1 MELAKTVYDD
11 YMATVEKD
19 SERIVQAMQR
29 AVQGVTRFN
38 EVAAARRRIDTAY
51 GDAQSARDVASGAKD
66 SATATQDAQKQQA
79 LNSVAAIADAALLEN
94 KKYEA
99 LRAAV
104 VGAET
109 KLREVSENTV
119 GAISEG
125 DYPKAVADAQAA
137 LDKANAALVTGSQK
151 LESFKTESAAKV
163 VELLSQVDQQ
173 GTAQITQISASVTT
187 NYQEILKAA
196 QDKMTEEGGKVS
208 SSFALGLQNLT
219 ALLNDKIPDAQQT
232 AAFEQAFNL
241 LIISQE
247 GRDMKIFDL
256 VQRLTGANNTTL
268 ARMAA
273 LEGSVANLENAI
285 ANTAAQTGIRL
296 NVR

>member
-1 MELAKTVYDD
+1 LDEINENKPGLSADKVVEAVKAAQAKLD
-11 YMATVEKD
+11 E
-19 SERIVQAMQR
+19 
-29 AVQGVTRFN
+29 
-38 EVAAARRRIDTAY
+38 
-51 GDAQSARDVASGAKD
+51 
-66 SATATQDAQKQQA
+66 
-79 LNSVAAIADAALLEN
+79 ADAKVN
-94 KKYEA
+94 
-99 LRAAV
+99 
-104 VGAET
+104 
-109 KLREVSENTV
+109 
-119 GAISEG
+119 
-125 DYPKAVADAQAA
+125 DAFKNLQ
-137 LDKANAALVTGSQK
+137 
-151 LESFKTESAAKV
+151 SFKTESAAKV